1 MKKTLCILICLLA
14 ACSRKEKTFDAEGSF
29 EADEV
34 IVSSELPGKLSSFHV
49 QEGQNLEAGV
59 TVGNVDALPIA
70 LQKEQVEASI
80 HALSQ
85 KTMDVNPQIKLL
97 QDQLSV
103 QETQLQNL
111 QQEKARIERLLKQD
125 AATGKQL
132 DDIRYQ
138 IDAMNKQ
145 MLVTKQQIAVQ
156 ISNVNTQNRSILS
169 EAPALQKKAAQLN
182 DQIQRSAIINPIKGT
197 VLTKYAQ
204 PGEITA
210 AGKAL
215 YKIASLDTLT
225 LRAYVTGDQLPL
237 LKLGQSVKVYT
248 DKGSKEYK
256 EQNGIIS
263 WIADKAEFT
272 PKTIQT
278 KEERANLVYAVK
290 VRVKN
295 DGSLKIGMYADVKF

>member
-1 MKKTLCILICLLA
+1 MKKTIYILIGLLA
-14 ACSRKEKTFDAEGSF
+14 ACSQKEKTFDAEGSF

-34 IVSSELPGKLSSFHV
+34 IVSSELPGKLSSFTV
-49 QEGQNLEAGV
+49 QEGQQLEAGA
-59 TVGNVDALPIA
+59 TVGNVDAIPIA

-97 QDQLSV
+97 QDQMAV

-111 QQEKARIERLLKQD
+111 VQEKARIERLLKQD

-138 IDAMNKQ
+138 IEAVNKQ

-156 ISNVNTQNRSILS
+156 INTVNTQNRSILS
-169 EAPALQKKAAQLN
+169 EAPALQKKAAQLT
-182 DQIQRSAIINPIKGT
+182 DQIQRSAIINPVKGT

-225 LRAYVTGDQLPL
+225 LRAYVTGDQLSL
-237 LKLGQSVKVYT
+237 LKLGQSLKVYT
-248 DKGSKEYK
+248 DKGSREYK
-256 EQNGIIS
+256 EQSGMVS

-290 VRVKN
+290 IRVKN
-295 DGSLKIGMYADVKF
+295 DGSLKIGMYADIKF

>member
-1 MKKTLCILICLLA
+1 MKKTLYILISLLA
-14 ACSRKEKTFDAEGSF
+14 ACSQKEKTFDAEGSF

-59 TVGNVDALPIA
+59 TIGNVDALPIA

-80 HALSQ
+80 QALSQ

-138 IDAMNKQ
+138 VDAMNKQ

-156 ISNVNTQNRSILS
+156 VNNINTQNRSILS

-197 VLTKYAQ
+197 VLSKYAQ

-225 LRAYVTGDQLPL
+225 LRAYVTGDQLPS

-248 DKGSKEYK
+248 DKGGKEYK
-256 EQNGIIS
+256 EQNGMIS